1 MGFENSYKFTLKK
14 NNGFKNYLKK
24 IKTLFDNYFLKQLW
38 ETIFYY
44 SFWNLLVF
52 HKIKVCLGI

>member
-24 IKTLFDNYFLKQLW
+24 IKTLFDNYFLK
-38 ETIFYY
+38 
-44 SFWNLLVF
+44 
-52 HKIKVCLGI
+52 